1 MAFAVTKFNAYGVLN
16 TSPSIKRGTQL
27 VELTITGANTDVAY
41 DLGTTGGTFWTSA
54 VADAT
59 YGGIATAARDFML
72 TTLYGQV
79 ASCINVSSQQLNDPV
94 GRYQA
99 GSASSDT
106 YTKAV
111 AAVTTPV
118 IELAFASA
126 HAPTSGVYVYEWLL
140 ADNTEPLFASYG

>member
-1 MAFAVTKFNAYGVLN
+1 MAFAVTKFTAYGIKN
-16 TSPSIKRGTQL
+16 TSPTIKHGVQR

-54 VADAT
+54 VAHAT
-59 YGGIATAARDFML
+59 YGGIATAARTFML
-72 TTLYGQV
+72 TTLTGQV
-79 ASCINVSSQQLNDPV
+79 GTCINVYSQQLNDPV

-140 ADNTEPLFASYG
+140 ADGMEPLTASYG